1 LILYAIPTPLGAS
14 PEQSLPAPAL
24 ATIRSLKDFA
34 VENAKSARAFL
45 GALGMQVRALNIQ
58 VIDDAHD
65 LLTPHPGWAESDPD
79 AWWANAV
86 ACIRRVGQDV
96 PLAEVASVGVSGM
109 VPALVL
115 LGAGNHPLRPSIQQN
130 DGRTGEEIAALRA
143 RLDGDAFFAATGQ
156 PFSQQ
161 LIGPKLLWLAR
172 HESAVAGAIR
182 RVLGSYDYVTWRLAG
197 EWSLEQNWALE
208 SGLWDARQR
217 DWYRPALHAA
227 RSP

>member
-1 LILYAIPTPLGAS
+1 
-14 PEQSLPAPAL
+14 
-24 ATIRSLKDFA
+24 
-34 VENAKSARAFL
+34 
-45 GALGMQVRALNIQ
+45 
-58 VIDDAHD
+58 
-65 LLTPHPGWAESDPD
+65 
-79 AWWANAV
+79 
-86 ACIRRVGQDV
+86 
-96 PLAEVASVGVSGM
+96 M

-115 LGAGNHPLRPSIQQN
+115 LGDGNRPLRPSIQQN
-130 DGRTGEEIAALRA
+130 DGRTGEEIAALRE
-143 RLDGDAFFAATGQ
+143 RLDEEAFFAATGQ

-208 SGLWDARQR
+208 SGLWDVRRR

-227 RSP
+227 GIDEDWLAPVRRAPRGGGRGDARRGA